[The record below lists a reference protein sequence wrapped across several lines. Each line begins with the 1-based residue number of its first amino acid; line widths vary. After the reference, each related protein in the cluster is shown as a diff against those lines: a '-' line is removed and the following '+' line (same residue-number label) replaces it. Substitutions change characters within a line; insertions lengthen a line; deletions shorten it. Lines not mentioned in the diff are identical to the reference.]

1 MTTVSTRWASAGV
14 VLALLTACG
23 GGAGSGAAGASDTGG
38 GAAIAS
44 AQGAGISMHALAAST
59 GLSGGWTIETGDL
72 VNGARFIHPVNT
84 DKDGAIV
91 ASRIASALGG
101 LGIAAT
107 SDSREASIDPTR
119 MADAAYV
126 DDVASFVVNEL
137 YGTLAHAGP
146 TSPLLGNDTVV
157 LSSVHRYG
165 LYVAETLHAR
175 YLPLQFMSFADD
187 WSQVIAAST
196 RATVIVG
203 QDFDYG
209 GLWLWNKLAA
219 GLVGSTAAQLP
230 PAYLQAL
237 GQATRVVVVQPN
249 DNWAYCPHPKDCS
262 SDDVVIQ
269 TYSGGASPIYLHSSL
284 TQSTAKTT
292 GTALYAKAKRARL
305 VNTVSYSDVAN
316 LKQWEW
322 GVPDSTIDS
331 VRAAWAGLGK
341 PAANL
346 TVIRGGVVD
355 MFGWTPKLW
364 KRYLD
369 KNAVAPRGFSFSSYW
384 TANTQLERAAAI
396 IPFPSYTYVSTDWH
410 PLDDNARS
418 VMTSV
423 CGTTCTPA
431 LAQNTHAFVNTIG
444 SSEDPVATQKVM
456 NEFGL
461 SAANGAWFGLGFN
474 ARGAG
479 PWTGWQGQ
487 AVPTAWEIT
496 AADLQDANKSPYRTR
511 PWTPLTVADVC
522 GLGLYTCE

>member
-1 MTTVSTRWASAGV
+1 MKTLPTRWARVGV
-14 VLALLTACG
+14 IVALLTAFTGCG
-23 GGAGSGAAGASDTGG
+23 GGGSADDAA
-38 GAAIAS
+38 AATAN
-44 AQGAGISMHALAAST
+44 AQGAGISMHVLTAST
-59 GLSGGWTIETGDL
+59 GLSGGWTIQTGDM

-107 SDSREASIDPTR
+107 SDSREASINPTR

-126 DDVASFVVNEL
+126 DDVASFVVNDL

-146 TSPLLGNDTVV
+146 NSPLLGTDTVV

-187 WSQVIAAST
+187 WSQVRAASK

-203 QDFDYG
+203 QDFDYD

-249 DNWAYCPHPKDCS
+249 DNWSYCTRASCS
-262 SDDVVIQ
+262 DAVGQ
-269 TYSGGASPIYLHSSL
+269 TYKGGASPIYLHSSL
-284 TQSTAKTT
+284 TQSTATNP
-292 GTALYAKAKRARL
+292 GTALYAEAKEAHL
-305 VNTVSYSDVAN
+305 VKTASNSDVAN

-322 GVPDSTIDS
+322 GVPDSTITN

-384 TANTQLERAAAI
+384 TANTQLERAGAI
-396 IPFPSYTYVSTDWH
+396 IPFPSYAYVTTDGQ

-418 VMTSV
+418 VMASV
-423 CGTTCTPA
+423 CGMTCAPA
-431 LAQNTHAFVNTIG
+431 LAQNSHAFVNTIG
-444 SSEDPVATQKVM
+444 SSQDPAATQSVM
-456 NEFGL
+456 NQFGL
-461 SAANGAWFGLGFN
+461 SAANGAWFGLGYN

-479 PWTGWQGQ
+479 TWTGWQGQ
-487 AVPTAWEIT
+487 AVPTAWEI
-496 AADLQDANKSPYRTR
+496 AATDLQDANKSPYRTR
-511 PWTPLTVADVC
+511 QWTPLTVADVC
-522 GLGLYTCE
+522 GLGLYTCQ